1 MLVSHQNAQPM
12 SNIPDNQP
20 SVGRT
25 IARNTMFG
33 VGAQL
38 ALKLASFL
46 FNVFV
51 INRLGGAEYGQ
62 YNSVL
67 GWATLFSVIGDL
79 GVTQY
84 YAREIA
90 RDRSKGS
97 ELFWDAAVLRFILA
111 IISSLITIVGAILLT
126 DYSRE
131 IIIAIAIFTAT
142 YFFQSVMAPLNS
154 VLTGYE
160 RVDLVS
166 IFNVVM
172 QVTFMVIAGIF
183 LYMGL
188 NFVWLFVAG
197 VINLPIV
204 IALQWRALRR
214 SAIGPPR
221 FHINPSLW
229 RHLLRAGL
237 PFGLMQLSLSFAFRV
252 DVVLLGQFG
261 FSDQEIGWYSAAYIN
276 LTLTLL
282 NISTSFNN
290 AILPTLA
297 REHRVNPD
305 TVRLWYYR
313 SVKFM
318 MFIAFPAAIGGMLM
332 ADKIINFLYPE
343 LAPAAIALAILVW
356 DIPVNMYH
364 AFCGNVTQ
372 SIQRENAAARIYASL
387 GIVNV
392 ILNLIL
398 VPRFGIIGASFS
410 TVLTDLI
417 GAAQFYFFLRH
428 EFGAGLGLKSLLR
441 LALSA
446 VLMGALVL
454 ALRQLDPFPTTD
466 AGNLAF
472 IISGA
477 SAAYLI
483 LVWLSGAF
491 SPDERARL
499 TGFVSRRMRRA

>member
-1 MLVSHQNAQPM
+1 M
-12 SNIPDNQP
+12 SNSTASQS
-20 SVGRT
+20 SVGRI
-25 IARNTMFG
+25 IARNTLFG

-84 YAREIA
+84 YAREVA
-90 RDRSKGS
+90 RDRSKSS
-97 ELFWDAAVLRFILA
+97 ELFWDAATLRFLLA
-111 IISSLITIVGAILLT
+111 IISSIITIVGAILLT
-126 DYSRE
+126 DYAPE
-131 IIIAIAIFTAT
+131 VIVAIAIFTGT
-142 YFFQSVMAPLNS
+142 YFFQSVIAPLNS
-154 VLTGYE
+154 VLTGHE
-160 RVDLVS
+160 RIDLVS
-166 IFNVVM
+166 ILDVVM
-172 QVTFMVIAGIF
+172 QVTSMIISGLF

-214 SAIGPPR
+214 NKIGPPR

-229 RHLLRAGL
+229 WYLLKAGL
-237 PFGLMQLSLSFAFRV
+237 PFGLIQLSLSFAFRV

-261 FSDQEIGWYSAAYIN
+261 FSNQEIGWYSAAYIN

-282 NISTSFNN
+282 NISKSFNN
-290 AILPTLA
+290 AILPTLS
-297 REHRVNPD
+297 REHAVNPD
-305 TVRLWYYR
+305 TVRIWYYR

-332 ADKIINFLYPE
+332 ADKIVVTLYPE

-372 SIQRENAAARIYASL
+372 SIQRETTAARIYASL
-387 GIVNV
+387 GIINV

-398 VPRFGIIGASFS
+398 IPRFGIIGASFS
-410 TVLTDLI
+410 TVLTDLF
-417 GAAQFYFFLRH
+417 GAAQYYFFLRH
-428 EFGAGLGLKSLLR
+428 EFGAGLGLNRLLR

-446 VLMGALVL
+446 ILMGAVVL
-454 ALRQLDPFPTTD
+454 ILRQVDPFPETEISY
-466 AGNLAF
+466 LIF
-472 IISGA
+472 IVA
-477 SAAYLI
+477 CAAAAYLVF
-483 LVWLSGAF
+483 VWLSGAF
-491 SPDERARL
+491 SADERARL
-499 TGFVSRRMRRA
+499 TGFITRRLRRA